1 LSSVATTAYE
11 GTDCDSDCD
20 QRDHSDHKEHGFEIL
35 IVIWRR
41 PYGWAKFLSPLCAD
55 PLFDD
60 ASA

>member
-1 LSSVATTAYE
+1 MRAPIATPIAISVITPTTKS
-11 GTDCDSDCD
+11 T
-20 QRDHSDHKEHGFEIL
+20 GFEIL